1 MPDRDRR
8 RQKTTKNAPARS
20 KPSVRKSH
28 FEAESWYAEAARKLS
43 AVKRTG

>member
-8 RQKTTKNAPARS
+8 RQKTRKNPARS

-28 FEAESWYAEAARKLS
+28 FETEPWYAEAARKLS